1 MTTDKHHK
9 NVDELA
15 NSSIRKLMWKYFL
28 PAFTGVILNA
38 LYNVVD
44 RIFIGQGVGAI
55 ALSGLT
61 AVFPV
66 MLIMMAFGMLIGM
79 GAGIRISISLG
90 KSDFL
95 RAEKVLGNAFFMM
108 LIISVFITIL
118 GFLIKDP
125 MMRLFGASNETIG
138 YANDYLNIILFGSV
152 FSVVGF
158 SMNNLIRSEGNARVA
173 MFSMLISAGTNLVLD
188 PIFIFGFGWGVKG
201 AAWATVIS
209 QIILCWWVLRHF
221 RSQKSVIKLH
231 LPNMKI
237 DRNIVLSI
245 ITVGFAPF
253 SMHLAAS
260 VVSAIFNTQL
270 VKHGGDIAIGAMGV
284 VHSVTMLLVMSI
296 IAINMASQPI
306 IGFNHGAKN
315 FVRVKQTLLEGMR
328 AATFIAVAGFLIAEL
343 FPRTIIRLF
352 NSDSPELLQIGTTG
366 LRIFLAA
373 LPVVG
378 FQAIVGN
385 YFQSVGKAG
394 VSTFLTLLRQV
405 LILIP
410 SLLILP
416 GIFGL
421 HGVWLAS
428 PVSDFISSLVTSF
441 FLFQELKRLNGKIN
455 PSE

>member
-1 MTTDKHHK
+1 MTTDKHHR

-15 NSSIRKLMWKYFL
+15 NSSIKKLMWMYFV

-90 KSDFL
+90 KNDFG
-95 RAEKVLGNAFFMM
+95 RAEKVLGNAFVMM
-108 LIISVFITIL
+108 LIVSVFITIF

-125 MMRLFGASNETIG
+125 MMRLFGASDETIG
-138 YANDYLNIILFGSV
+138 YANEYLNIILFGSV

-173 MFSMLISAGTNLVLD
+173 MISMLISAGTNLVLD
-188 PIFIFGFGWGVKG
+188 PVFIFLLGFGVKG

-221 RSQKSVIKLH
+221 RTKKSVIKLH
-231 LPNMKI
+231 ITNLKI
-237 DRNIVLSI
+237 ERKVVISI
-245 ITVGFAPF
+245 MTVGFAPF

-270 VKHGGDIAIGAMGV
+270 VKYGGDIAIGAMGV
-284 VHSVTMLLVMSI
+284 VHSVTMMLVMSI
-296 IAINMASQPI
+296 IAVNMASQPI

-315 FVRVKQTLLEGMR
+315 FLRVKQTLLEGMR

-343 FPRTIIRLF
+343 FPRSIIRLF

-385 YFQSVGKAG
+385 YFQSIGKAG

-410 SLLILP
+410 MLLVLP

-421 HGVWLAS
+421 NGVWLAS
-428 PVSDFISSLVTSF
+428 PVSDIISTFITSF
-441 FLFQELKRLNGKIN
+441 FLFGELKRLNKRIN
-455 PSE
+455 STN

>member
-1 MTTDKHHK
+1 
-9 NVDELA
+9 
-15 NSSIRKLMWKYFL
+15 MWKYFV

-44 RIFIGQGVGAI
+44 RIFIGQGVGAL
-55 ALSGLT
+55 ALAGLS

-66 MLIMMAFGMLIGM
+66 MLVMMAFGMLIGI

-90 KSDFL
+90 KNDFG
-95 RAEKVLGNAFFMM
+95 RAEKVLGNAFVMM
-108 LIISVFITIL
+108 LIVSVFITIF

-125 MMRLFGASNETIG
+125 MLRLFGASNETIG

-173 MFSMLISAGTNLVLD
+173 MISMLISAGTNLVLD
-188 PIFIFGFGWGVKG
+188 PVFIFGFGWGVKG

-221 RSQKSVIKLH
+221 RTKKSVIKLQLH
-231 LPNMKI
+231 NMKI
-237 DRNIVLSI
+237 DRMVVISI
-245 ITVGFAPF
+245 LTVGFAPF
-253 SMHLAAS
+253 TMHLAAS

-284 VHSVTMLLVMSI
+284 VHSVSMLLVMSI

-315 FVRVKQTLLEGMR
+315 FLRVKQTLLEGMR
-328 AATFIAVAGFLIAEL
+328 AATFVAVTGFLIAEI
-343 FPRTIIRLF
+343 FPRFIIRLF

-366 LRIFLAA
+366 LKIFLAA

-385 YFQSVGKAG
+385 YFQSIGKAG

-405 LILIP
+405 LVLIP
-410 SLLILP
+410 MLLILP

-421 HGVWLAS
+421 NGVWLAS
-428 PVSDFISSLVTSF
+428 PVSDLISSLVTSY
-441 FLFQELKRLNGKIN
+441 FLFGELKRLNGKIN
-455 PSE
+455 VSG